1 MEKQYTINR
10 EEYISAHELIQK
22 TNINRY
28 FKYLIIIVLTII
40 SAISGANVIFI
51 GIIVLFIVSIIDFI
65 ILRIFKRNSIR
76 KDYYKYERYCKGPF
90 NVTVSNENIVYNH
103 IKISWEEI
111 KTFLK
116 NDDVFVIILINNAF
130 FIFPGNQLDE
140 NHFLLLDNKYKSIT
154 NSQN

>member
-28 FKYLIIIVLTII
+28 FKYLIIAVLTVI
-40 SAISGANVIFI
+40 SAISDANAIFI

-65 ILRIFKRNSIR
+65 IFRIFKRNSIR

-90 NVTVSNENIVYNH
+90 NVTVSDEQIVYNNSR
-103 IKISWEEI
+103 INWDEI

-116 NDDVFVIILINNAF
+116 NDAVFVIILINNAC
-130 FIFPGNQLDE
+130 FIFPLNQLDE
-140 NHFLLLDNKYKSIT
+140 KHYVLLKNKYESIKSGPD
-154 NSQN
+154 